1 MSVRGDSVGERVVG
15 ETVLERGL
23 WRWSKAAARVK
34 LVLHIFHLKFL
45 KVYKLRIV

>member
-1 MSVRGDSVGERVVG
+1 MDSEVEPGCLWG

-23 WRWSKAAARVK
+23 WRWSKAAARVG
-34 LVLHIFHLKFL
+34 LVIHKFHLFL